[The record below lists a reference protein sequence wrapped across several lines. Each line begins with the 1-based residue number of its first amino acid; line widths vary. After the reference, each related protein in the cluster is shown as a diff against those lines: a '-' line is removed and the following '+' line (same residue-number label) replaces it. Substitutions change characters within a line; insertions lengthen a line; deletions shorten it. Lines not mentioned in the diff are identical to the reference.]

1 MLVSECI
8 LEENLLATL
17 SAKRELEL
25 ANAALDP
32 DSDVDRVQ
40 RTVAGR
46 VQALPRDRR
55 QPERG
60 LPASES
66 EPAVGSGAERAPIR
80 TSRKP
85 LATSKSLSG
94 LSKSLS
100 DLRKALSDF
109 SRDHFWIFQVLEKW
123 CASGRNR
130 TGTRLRTGT

>member
-25 ANAALDP
+25 ELELPNAALDP

-40 RTVAGR
+40 RAVAGR

-60 LPASES
+60 LPASDS
-66 EPAVGSGAERAPIR
+66 EPAVGSRAERAPIR
-80 TSRKP
+80 TSRKL
-85 LATSKSLSG
+85 LATSKS
-94 LSKSLS
+94 SLAQC
-100 DLRKALSDF
+100 R
-109 SRDHFWIFQVLEKW
+109 
-123 CASGRNR
+123 GRVAAVVAIDER
-130 TGTRLRTGT
+130 RVA